1 MLLKKNKLIQA
12 TLVALVSSAFAT
24 SSFAAQKK
32 DKLGLDEIKFENI
45 AFGYQFNVDSH
56 GLSARMDLSEKL
68 SAQAILGVFGE
79 VSNYT
84 VRGRYHLA
92 TDQKWD
98 AYAYVSAGLYTWEDD
113 DFAGEN
119 VPAVGAGIG
128 MEYDWQNL
136 DSGFPPITWSFE
148 LDVNT
153 ADFDNYDYSNFS
165 IGIGAHY
172 RF

>member
-1 MLLKKNKLIQA
+1 MSLKNNKLIQA
-12 TLVALVSSAFAT
+12 TSVVLLSAACFT
-24 SSFAAQKK
+24 SSHAADSKITK
-32 DKLGLDEIKFENI
+32 DKF
-45 AFGYQFNVDSH
+45 AFGYQYTVESS
-56 GLSARMDLSEKL
+56 GLSGRMEISDKL
-68 SAQAILGVFGE
+68 SAQAIVGVFGD

-84 VRGRYHLA
+84 LRGRYHLA

-119 VPAVGAGIG
+119 EFGVGAGIG

-136 DSGFPPITWSFE
+136 DAGFPPITWSFE
-148 LDVNT
+148 LDMNT
-153 ADFDNYDYSNFS
+153 AEFDNYDYSKFA